1 MDWIEAYVDEVV
13 RHVPPKRRDEAAVA
27 IREDIEAKLPDQ
39 PTETEVKRVL
49 EQMGHPAIVAA
60 RYKDGQY
67 LIGPKFFPMYV
78 NVVKL
83 VVPIVMAVV
92 FFGLLMASIPTF
104 SGPAMPTIGIFLTN
118 LFDTLWD
125 VGIQLVFWITLVFF
139 LIERYAPSDAIAP
152 DMSWNVSTLRDRD
165 RGGRISKLDAGFGLF
180 FTAVWFGVYL
190 NAERFLGIYESTGE
204 GFSMIVPIFNQSF
217 LFEVV
222 WLFLAVILLQVVLGV
237 WKWVKGRW
245 TYALASF
252 NLIYNVASAAFII
265 WMAGSSRLFDP
276 RFIDWVE
283 LNVPNDVFSFGWVF
297 GLVVAITILAAVF
310 DTIDGYRKAWKT
322 PTHRKRP
329 IAQP

>member
-1 MDWIEAYVDEVV
+1 MDWIGAYIDEVV
-13 RHVPPKRRDEAAVA
+13 RHVPVNRREEAAVA
-27 IREDIEAKLPDQ
+27 IRETIEAKLPNQ

-49 EQMGHPAIVAA
+49 EQMGHPASVAA

-67 LIGPKFFPMYV
+67 VIGPKFFPMYV

-83 VVPIVMAVV
+83 VVPIVMALT
-92 FFGLLMASIPTF
+92 FFGLLMSSIPTF
-104 SGPAMPTIGIFLTN
+104 SGPVLPTMGVFLTN
-118 LFDTLWD
+118 VFDTLWD

-139 LIERYAPSDAIAP
+139 LIERYAPSDAVAP
-152 DMSWNVSTLRDRD
+152 DMKWNVSALRARD
-165 RGGRISKLDAGFGLF
+165 RGGCISKWDAGFGLF

-190 NAERFLGIYESTGE
+190 NANRFLGIYESTGE

-222 WLFLAVILLQVVLGV
+222 WLFLAVILLQVVLGL
-237 WKWVKGRW
+237 WKWIKGRW

-252 NLIYNVASAAFII
+252 NLLYNVVSASFII
-265 WMAGSSRLFDP
+265 WLAGSSQLFDP
-276 RFIDWVE
+276 RFLVWIE
-283 LNVPNDVFSFGWVF
+283 TNDVFSFRWMF

-310 DTIDGYRKAWKT
+310 DSIDGFRKAWKT
-322 PTHRKRP
+322 PTHRKRS